1 MNTDTTN
8 AFFLE
13 EVNDLYNLD
22 PNLLVTMGEEMYH
35 EQIKTLVE
43 QVLENKKIKII
54 LLAGPSSSGKTTTS
68 LLISKYLEKHNK
80 KSLTVSLDDFFLD
93 REDTPLLENGNYDYE
108 NVTAIDLKLFNNFID
123 SLLTKK
129 KAYMPSYNFVTGKK
143 DKTKTVVEYDDETY
157 IIIEGLHALNP
168 IIINQP
174 KETLFKVYICALS
187 NFNHNNLCLISYTDL
202 RLMRRC
208 IRDYYTRGRTIDQTI
223 QGWNEVRD
231 GERKYIDPFKDDVDF
246 SIDST
251 HMYEPLI
258 FAFDLQDKLSSS
270 NQEKAQTLAE
280 ILSHCKKLPKSFIP
294 ATSLLNEFFKK

>member
-1 MNTDTTN
+1 MNTNTTN

-13 EVNDLYNLD
+13 EINNLSSLD
-22 PNLLVTMGEEMYH
+22 ANLLVTMGEEMYH

-43 QVLENKKIKII
+43 QVLENNKIKII

-68 LLISKYLEKHNK
+68 LLISKGLEEHNK

-93 REDTPLLENGNYDYE
+93 REHTPLLPNGNYDYE
-108 NVTAIDLKLFNNFID
+108 NITAIDLKLFNDFIND
-123 SLLTKK
+123 LLTKK
-129 KAYMPSYNFVTGKK
+129 KAQMPLYDFVTGKK
-143 DKTKTVVEYDDETY
+143 NKTKTLVEYDDETY

-187 NFNHNNLCLISYTDL
+187 DFNYNNSCLISFTDL

-223 QGWNEVRD
+223 LGWDEVRD
-231 GERKYIDPFKDDVDF
+231 GERKYIDPFKNDADF
-246 SIDST
+246 FIDST
-251 HMYEPLI
+251 HIYEPLI
-258 FAFDLQDKLSSS
+258 FAFDLQDKLNSSTL
-270 NQEKAQTLAE
+270 QKAKSLAQMLAHCQK
-280 ILSHCKKLPKSFIP
+280 LSKSFIP
-294 ATSLLNEFFKK
+294 NTSLLNEFFKK